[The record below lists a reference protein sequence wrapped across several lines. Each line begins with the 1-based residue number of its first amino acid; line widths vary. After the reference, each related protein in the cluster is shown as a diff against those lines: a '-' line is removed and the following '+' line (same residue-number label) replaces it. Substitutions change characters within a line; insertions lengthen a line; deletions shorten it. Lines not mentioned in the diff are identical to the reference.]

1 MVVALGV
8 SAYSVAV
15 FHLMTHAF
23 FKALLFL
30 AAGSVILGMHH
41 DQDIRNMGGLRK
53 YMPLTW
59 ITALIGSLALTG
71 VPFFSGFYSKE
82 TIIGAVRASS
92 VTGSTVAL
100 VAVIAGL
107 FVTGFYTFRLFFYV
121 FHGKERFQRQQL
133 VNLKTAE
140 KEKIPQGNIIGL
152 LPGEKPQESSWI
164 IRLPLI
170 LLAIPSVIAGYFM
183 IEPMVFGNFF
193 EDVIFVDNEKHAGMQ
208 GAWRFI
214 SIMPCR

>member
-170 LLAIPSVIAGYFM
+170 LLGDSVGHRR
-183 IEPMVFGNFF
+183 
-193 EDVIFVDNEKHAGMQ
+193 IFHDRADGV
-208 GAWRFI
+208 R
-214 SIMPCR
+214 